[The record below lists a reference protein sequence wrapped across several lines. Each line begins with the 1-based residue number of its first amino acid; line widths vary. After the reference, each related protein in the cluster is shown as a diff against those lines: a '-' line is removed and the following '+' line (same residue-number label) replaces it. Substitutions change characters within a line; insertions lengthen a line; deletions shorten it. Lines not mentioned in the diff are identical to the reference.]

1 MTDIHLNI
9 VSPEKVL
16 VDLKVDKVTFPGT
29 RGPFTVLKNH
39 APLISSLEKG
49 VIKYSVEGKQESISI
64 NSGFVEL
71 KDNELSV
78 CVEV

>member
-1 MTDIHLNI
+1 MADIHLNI
-9 VSPEKVL
+9 VSPERAL

-39 APLISSLEKG
+39 APLISSLENG